1 MTFVIL
7 VEMNVKSAELMPAFR
22 PLIEENA
29 RLSVANEPGC
39 LRFDVVLPFDNG
51 TQVLLYEIY
60 EDESAFSEHL
70 KAEHYLAFHAASE
83 ALLAGKTVRRG
94 SLVCEASAIG
104 NSAQG

>member
-7 VEMNVKSAELMPAFR
+7 VEMNLKSAELMPTFR

-39 LRFDVVLPFDNG
+39 LRFDVVVPLDSG

-60 EDESAFSEHL
+60 EDESAFSAHL
-70 KAEHYLAFHAASE
+70 KAEHYLAFHAASQT
-83 ALLAGKTVRRG
+83 LLAGKTVQRG
-94 SLVCEASAIG
+94 TLVCEASAIG
-104 NSAQG
+104 ISAQG